1 MWISF
6 EYRKRDTSVM
16 EWFARSVLLLVF
28 LIPGF
33 GCAHS
38 PRSGSSSTSS
48 GEPPPYEQVVVA
60 SSPDPIPL
68 DSPEVSPK
76 YESGKTDNV
85 SDSPAALAS
94 PEIPA
99 NSDNMNLDY
108 VEEEKTPEKAVIA
121 DPLEP
126 FNRAM
131 FHFNDKLYFWVLKP
145 VAQGYGKV
153 VPEVARI
160 GVRNFFSNIASPVR
174 IVNCVLQAKF
184 VGAVKELGRFAVNTV
199 WGIGGLMDLASDNAV
214 NLPKQDADL
223 GQTLGVYGL
232 GYGFYINWP
241 IWGPSSPR
249 DTVGLIG
256 DAFLNPFTYLFELDV
271 LAGIK
276 AYETVNATSL
286 AIGDYES
293 LKDAAVDPYV
303 AFRDAYA
310 QYRYRLRKV
319 IIDGGKPAQ
328 SGTGGAISPAITE
341 EPPAAVA
348 EGEK

>member
-1 MWISF
+1 M
-6 EYRKRDTSVM
+6 K
-16 EWFARSVLLLVF
+16 WFKHSVLLLF
-28 LIPGF
+28 LLIPGF

-38 PRSGSSSTSS
+38 PHSGSSSTSS

-94 PEIPA
+94 PEIPS

-108 VEEEKTPEKAVIA
+108 VEEEKTPEKAGIA

-131 FHFNDKLYFWVLKP
+131 FHFNDKLYFWALKP

-153 VPEVARI
+153 VPEVARV
-160 GVRNFFSNIASPVR
+160 GVRNFFSNIASPIR
-174 IVNCVLQAKF
+174 IVNCVLQARF
-184 VGAVKELGRFAVNTV
+184 VDAVKELGRFAVNTV

-214 NLPKQDADL
+214 NLPKQDADF

-232 GYGFYINWP
+232 GQGFYINWP

-256 DAFLNPFTYLFELDV
+256 DAFLHPFTYLCRVGRLDRHQGV
-271 LAGIK
+271 RNGECHIL
-276 AYETVNATSL
+276 
-286 AIGDYES
+286 GD
-293 LKDAAVDPYV
+293 
-303 AFRDAYA
+303 R
-310 QYRYRLRKV
+310 RLRVPERCGRRSLRGVPGCLWSISISIEKGHNRGRETGAV
-319 IIDGGKPAQ
+319 GHRRRDL
-328 SGTGGAISPAITE
+328 SGNHGRSATGRCRG
-341 EPPAAVA
+341 
-348 EGEK
+348 